1 MSQGSDSSPGW
12 MKLNAIGAGRR
23 AYLTAKAIRDRVAT
37 NNMKKILIVS
47 YHFPPDASVG
57 GMRPAK
63 FAKYLP
69 QFGWEP
75 IILTVKER
83 YHPLIDQSKL
93 KGLGLA
99 PRVYRTRMLPQ
110 PGRLYLA
117 LNIRLRKATPEP
129 ANTPATTSSSN
140 HRGIPSSIKRA
151 LGSLEC
157 LPDDKQTWIPVAVP
171 TAAKIVRQHNVDAL
185 LTTGPPMSC
194 HVIGL
199 LLKAVTG
206 RRWIADFRDPWLLN
220 REGSVLPST
229 AFSRAAEAWL
239 EQKTM
244 LNADSVVFTTD
255 RAQAY
260 LHQRYPFLTSKSAVI
275 LNGYDPSDFNGG
287 PIDAC
292 PRHHDTFT
300 LTHTG
305 TIYQQRSAEPLL
317 RCLSDLIRAGR
328 IPRARVRVNFVGFT
342 PTAVRE
348 RATQLDLAD
357 VVTFIDFMK
366 YEECVDLL
374 HRSDVLLLFAQG
386 QPLQIPTKLYDYI
399 AVGRPI
405 LVFAED
411 GATADLAGRLPHA
424 TVVGPEDH
432 ERLEAKLKE
441 MYIQF
446 QRRVLAVKESATD
459 GIHRELTKV
468 ELTRKLAHLLN

>member
-1 MSQGSDSSPGW
+1 M
-12 MKLNAIGAGRR
+12 R
-23 AYLTAKAIRDRVAT
+23 
-37 NNMKKILIVS
+37 KILIVS

-75 IILTVKER
+75 IILTVEER

-93 KGLGLA
+93 KDLGPA

-117 LNIRLRKATPEP
+117 LKTRLRKATPGP
-129 ANTPATTSSSN
+129 ASTPVAASSST
-140 HRGIPSSIKRA
+140 HRGVLSSIRRA

-171 TAAKIVRQHNVDAL
+171 IAAKIVRQHNVDAL

-220 REGSVLPST
+220 REESAPPST

-255 RAQAY
+255 RMQVY
-260 LHQRYPFLTSKSAVI
+260 LHQRYPFLTTKSAVI

-287 PIDAC
+287 PIDAS
-292 PRHHDTFT
+292 RSHRDTFT

-305 TIYQQRSAEPLL
+305 TIYQKRSAELLL

-328 IPRARVRVNFVGFT
+328 IPRARIRVNFVGST
-342 PTAVRE
+342 PTVRE

-357 VVTFIDFMK
+357 VVTVIDFMK
-366 YEECVDLL
+366 YEECVDLW

-399 AVGRPI
+399 AVGKPI
-405 LVFAED
+405 LVFAEE
-411 GATADLAGRLPHA
+411 GATADLAGTLPCA
-424 TVVGPEDH
+424 QVVGSGDG
-432 ERLEAKLKE
+432 ERLEAILKQMYTRFQRGVLALKE
-441 MYIQF
+441 PT
-446 QRRVLAVKESATD
+446 LN
-459 GIHRELTKV
+459 GIHRELTKQ
-468 ELTRKLAHLLN
+468 ELTRQLAHLLK

>member
-1 MSQGSDSSPGW
+1 M
-12 MKLNAIGAGRR
+12 R
-23 AYLTAKAIRDRVAT
+23 
-37 NNMKKILIVS
+37 KILIVS

-83 YHPLIDQSKL
+83 YHSLTDQSKL
-93 KGLGLA
+93 KGLGPA
-99 PRVYRTRMLPQ
+99 PLVYRTRMLPQ

-117 LNIRLRKATPEP
+117 LKTRLRKATPGP
-129 ANTPATTSSSN
+129 ASTPVAASSST
-140 HRGIPSSIKRA
+140 HRGVLSSIRRA

-171 TAAKIVRQHNVDAL
+171 IAAKIVRQHNVDAL

-206 RRWIADFRDPWLLN
+206 CRWIADFRDPWLLN
-220 REGSVLPST
+220 REESTPPST

-255 RAQAY
+255 RMQAY
-260 LHQRYPFLTSKSAVI
+260 LHQRYPFLTSKTAVI
-275 LNGYDPSDFNGG
+275 VNGYDPSDFNGG

-292 PRHHDTFT
+292 RSHRDTFT

-305 TIYQQRSAEPLL
+305 TIYQKRSAESLL
-317 RCLSDLIRAGR
+317 RCLSELIHAGR
-328 IPRARVRVNFVGFT
+328 IPRARIRVNFVGST
-342 PTAVRE
+342 PTVRE

-357 VVTFIDFMK
+357 VVTVIDFMK
-366 YEECVDLL
+366 YEECVDLW

-411 GATADLAGRLPHA
+411 GATADLASRLPHA

-441 MYIQF
+441 MYTQF
-446 QRRVLAVKESATD
+446 QRGVLAVKESATD

>member
-1 MSQGSDSSPGW
+1 M
-12 MKLNAIGAGRR
+12 R
-23 AYLTAKAIRDRVAT
+23 
-37 NNMKKILIVS
+37 KILIVS

-83 YHPLIDQSKL
+83 YHSLTDQSKL
-93 KGLGLA
+93 KNLGSM

-117 LNIRLRKATPEP
+117 LKTRRRKATPGP
-129 ANTPATTSSSN
+129 ASTPVAASSST
-140 HRGIPSSIKRA
+140 HRGVLSSIRRA

-171 TAAKIVRQHNVDAL
+171 IAAKIVRQHNVDAL

-220 REGSVLPST
+220 REESALPST

-255 RAQAY
+255 RMQAY
-260 LHQRYPFLTSKSAVI
+260 LHQRYPFLTTKSAVI
-275 LNGYDPSDFNGG
+275 LNGYDPSDFNGR

-292 PRHHDTFT
+292 RSHRDTFT

-305 TIYQQRSAEPLL
+305 TIYQKRSAESLL
-317 RCLSDLIRAGR
+317 RCLSELIHAGR
-328 IPRARVRVNFVGFT
+328 IPRARIRVNFVGST
-342 PTAVRE
+342 PTVRE

-357 VVTFIDFMK
+357 VVTVIDFMK
-366 YEECVDLL
+366 YEECVDLW

-399 AVGRPI
+399 AARKAI

-411 GATADLAGRLPHA
+411 GATADLASRLPGA
-424 TVVGPEDH
+424 TVVGPEDG
-432 ERLEAKLKE
+432 ERLEAKLTE
-441 MYIQF
+441 MYAQF
-446 QRRVLAVKESATD
+446 ECGAPTINEWTTD
-459 GIHRELTKV
+459 GVHRELTKV

>member
-1 MSQGSDSSPGW
+1 M
-12 MKLNAIGAGRR
+12 R
-23 AYLTAKAIRDRVAT
+23 
-37 NNMKKILIVS
+37 KILIVS
-47 YHFPPDASVG
+47 YHFPPDVSVG

-75 IILTVKER
+75 IILTVEER
-83 YHPLIDQSKL
+83 YHPLTDQSKL
-93 KGLGLA
+93 KDLGPV

-110 PGRLYLA
+110 PGHLYLA
-117 LNIRLRKATPEP
+117 LKTRVWKATPGL
-129 ANTPATTSSSN
+129 ASTPAMTSSSS
-140 HRGIPSSIKRA
+140 HRGVLSSIRRA
-151 LGSLEC
+151 LVSLEC
-157 LPDDKQTWIPVAVP
+157 LPDDKQMWIPAAVAIG
-171 TAAKIVRQHNVDAL
+171 AKIVRDHNVEAL

-194 HVIGL
+194 HVIGW

-206 RRWIADFRDPWLLN
+206 RRWIADFRDPWVLH
-220 REGSVLPST
+220 REGSLVPST

-244 LNADSVVFTTD
+244 LHADSVVFTTD
-255 RAQAY
+255 RMQAY
-260 LHQRYPFLTSKSAVI
+260 AHQRYPFLTSKTAVI
-275 LNGYDPSDFNGG
+275 LNGYDPSDFNGR
-287 PIDAC
+287 PIDGC
-292 PRHHDTFT
+292 RSDRDIFT

-305 TIYQQRSAEPLL
+305 TIYQKRSAELLL
-317 RCLSDLIRAGR
+317 RCLSDLIHAGK

-342 PTAVRE
+342 PTVRE

-357 VVTFIDFMK
+357 VVTVIDFMK

-399 AVGRPI
+399 AVGKPI

-411 GATADLAGRLPHA
+411 GATVDLASRLPGA
-424 TVVGPEDH
+424 TVVGPENG
-432 ERLEAKLKE
+432 ERLESMLEE
-441 MYIQF
+441 MYTHF
-446 QRRVLAVKESATD
+446 RRGVLAVKESTTN

-468 ELTRKLAHLLN
+468 ELTRKLADLLN

>member
-1 MSQGSDSSPGW
+1 M
-12 MKLNAIGAGRR
+12 R
-23 AYLTAKAIRDRVAT
+23 
-37 NNMKKILIVS
+37 KILIVS

-75 IILTVKER
+75 IILTVEER
-83 YHPLIDQSKL
+83 YHPRIDQSKL
-93 KGLGLA
+93 KDLGPA

-117 LNIRLRKATPEP
+117 LKTRLRKATPGP
-129 ANTPATTSSSN
+129 ASTPVAASSST
-140 HRGIPSSIKRA
+140 HRGVLSSIRRA

-171 TAAKIVRQHNVDAL
+171 IAAKIVRQHNVDAL

-220 REGSVLPST
+220 REESAPPST

-255 RAQAY
+255 RMQVY
-260 LHQRYPFLTSKSAVI
+260 LHQRYPFLTTKSAVI
-275 LNGYDPSDFNGG
+275 LNGYDPSDYNGG
-287 PIDAC
+287 PIDAS
-292 PRHHDTFT
+292 RSHRDTFT

-305 TIYQQRSAEPLL
+305 TIYQKRSAELLL

-328 IPRARVRVNFVGFT
+328 IPRARIRVNFVGST
-342 PTAVRE
+342 PTVRE

-357 VVTFIDFMK
+357 VVTVIDFMK
-366 YEECVDLL
+366 YEDCVHLL
-374 HRSDVLLLFAQG
+374 HRSAVLLLFAQG

-399 AVGRPI
+399 AVGKPI

-411 GATADLAGRLPHA
+411 AATADQLPGA
-424 TVVGPEDH
+424 TVVGPDDGEG
-432 ERLEAKLKE
+432 LEAKLKE
-441 MYIQF
+441 MYVQF
-446 QRRVLAVKESATD
+446 QNGVLAVKESTTD
-459 GIHRELTKV
+459 GIPRDLTKV

>member
-1 MSQGSDSSPGW
+1 M
-12 MKLNAIGAGRR
+12 R
-23 AYLTAKAIRDRVAT
+23 
-37 NNMKKILIVS
+37 KILIVS

-75 IILTVKER
+75 IILTVKQR
-83 YHPLIDQSKL
+83 YHPLTDQSKL
-93 KGLGLA
+93 KDLGLG
-99 PRVYRTRMLPQ
+99 PRVYRTRMLPH

-117 LNIRLRKATPEP
+117 LKTRVRKATPGL
-129 ANTPATTSSSN
+129 ASTPVTASSSS
-140 HRGIPSSIKRA
+140 HRGVLSFIRRA

-157 LPDDKQTWIPVAVP
+157 LPDDKQVWIPAAVLI
-171 TAAKIVRQHNVDAL
+171 AAKIIRHHNVDAF

-206 RRWIADFRDPWLLN
+206 RHWIADFRDPWILSP
-220 REGSVLPST
+220 EESGVPST
-229 AFSRAAEAWL
+229 AFSRAVEAWL
-239 EQKTM
+239 EKKTM
-244 LNADSVVFTTD
+244 LHADSVVFTTD
-255 RAQAY
+255 RMQAY
-260 LHQRYPFLTSKSAVI
+260 MHQRYPFLTSKTAVI

-292 PRHHDTFT
+292 RSDRDTFT

-305 TIYQQRSAEPLL
+305 TIYQKRSAESLL
-317 RCLSDLIRAGR
+317 RCLSDLIHAGR

-342 PTAVRE
+342 PTVRE
-348 RATQLDLAD
+348 RAAQLDLAD
-357 VVTFIDFMK
+357 VVTVIDFMK

-374 HRSDVLLLFAQG
+374 RRSDVLLLFAQG

-411 GATADLAGRLPHA
+411 GATADLASRFPCA
-424 TVVGPEDH
+424 TVVGSEDR
-432 ERLEAKLKE
+432 ELLEAKLTE
-441 MYIQF
+441 MYRQF
-446 QRRVLAVKESATD
+446 QRGALDVKESTTD